1 MGSLLAAR
9 PPTRRRPLAQ
19 DARPRLRPPA
29 LGPSPPLRRPRHT
42 QPITQLHRLTPGPAG
57 RLSAASSASAS
68 AHHAHPQPRAAGHRR
83 PAQRESSRRRT
94 RSSARLD
101 APPVPRPSSN
111 RQRFGCSPQGRVP
124 QHFSHPTSYLLRTSL
139 CHHPKHHRRRPP
151 ARPSPALLQRERER
165 DAVRAQLKQS
175 QPSLRPATHPA
186 HTRPLHCR
194 RRLAW
199 PAALCPAL
207 PCHESLAAAA
217 AHVSATTAR
226 HLVADPPHLAAQRSR
241 LLQPPAARD
250 SSESLNAARLRP
262 PPAREPASVQLHLSD
277 QRQQPSRLSRL
288 SVASTAP
295 VPSPHRRA
303 LPILRLRGWMQAS
316 TCAPLDGRLGSS
328 FRTTIVL
335 RSIVIAPLGPLRA
348 AARLGT

>member
-1 MGSLLAAR
+1 MGSLPAAR

-165 DAVRAQLKQS
+165 RRARAAEAIPALS
-175 QPSLRPATHPA
+175 PPSDPPCPHSPS
-186 HTRPLHCR
+186 PLSPPLG
-194 RRLAW
+194 LASR
-199 PAALCPAL
+199 AL
-207 PCHESLAAAA
+207 PCS
-217 AHVSATTAR
+217 
-226 HLVADPPHLAAQRSR
+226 
-241 LLQPPAARD
+241 
-250 SSESLNAARLRP
+250 
-262 PPAREPASVQLHLSD
+262 
-277 QRQQPSRLSRL
+277 
-288 SVASTAP
+288 
-295 VPSPHRRA
+295 A
-303 LPILRLRGWMQAS
+303 LPRKPCSRRRSACLCHHRP
-316 TCAPLDGRLGSS
+316 AP
-328 FRTTIVL
+328 
-335 RSIVIAPLGPLRA
+335 RS
-348 AARLGT
+348 